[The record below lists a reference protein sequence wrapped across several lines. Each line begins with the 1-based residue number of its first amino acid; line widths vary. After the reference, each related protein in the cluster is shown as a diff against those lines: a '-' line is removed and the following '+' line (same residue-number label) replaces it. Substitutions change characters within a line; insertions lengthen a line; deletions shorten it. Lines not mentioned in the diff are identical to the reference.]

1 MSIYISMFVEGAL
14 SFFSPCII
22 QVLPVY
28 FGYLASGSKKVDADG
43 NVYYDRLK
51 VFITTCFFVLGI
63 SFAILLLGISVSVF
77 NDFFSDYRLILS
89 YVGSF
94 VLIIFGLYQLNIINI
109 PLLLKERKLNIKLD
123 LNKMNFLTAYLF
135 GFLFSF

>member
-22 QVLPVY
+22 PVLPVY

-63 SFAILLLGISVSVF
+63 SFYSLT
-77 NDFFSDYRLILS
+77 
-89 YVGSF
+89 
-94 VLIIFGLYQLNIINI
+94 
-109 PLLLKERKLNIKLD
+109 P
-123 LNKMNFLTAYLF
+123 LNKAFYLHCLRN
-135 GFLFSF
+135 GNTEKLSLSLQSLGNTELV